1 LNYKCHRLKHP
12 FAKISFILL
21 FGLIIIGCNTTKKVP
36 NGRQLLTNNTISV
49 DNEKV
54 KTEEIVNQLYQKQNS
69 SILGYKHANLYN
81 LAKEKADSIYKAK
94 YLNNPAKYYRKAKCF
109 QKNKSKD

>member
-1 LNYKCHRLKHP
+1 LKHP

-69 SILGYKHANLYN
+69 SILGYRLRLNLYN
-81 LAKEKADSIYKAK
+81 LAKEKQILFIK
-94 YLNNPAKYYRKAKCF
+94 LNI
-109 QKNKSKD
+109 